1 MEIFH
6 DTRLNCLN
14 YCLYIKKKKRKN
26 RTEQDN
32 TSSTISEPRDRK
44 INRKNPTEENSRIHE
59 FKLHFH
65 TWNVPPSGTP
75 NPQTAPWKKI
85 LHYDKKIVANNKV
98 DAIDRQRDGEGKG
111 IALEYE
117 KSYEM
122 RKKGGGGGG
131 GGGVNKKKKK
141 KKVILPSRWP
151 RGPTCR
157 QRMNNN
163 PWISPLRRR
172 TYRQT
177 IRWLDSNW
185 RESLSV
191 RRHALLPGIIST
203 SVSGTNGPW
212 KG

>member
-14 YCLYIKKKKRKN
+14 YCSNVAYIKKKKRKN

-98 DAIDRQRDGEGKG
+98 DAIDRRGETGRGKE
-111 IALEYE
+111 LPWNT
-117 KSYEM
+117 KSRTKWG
-122 RKKGGGGGG
+122 RKGEEEEGLI
-131 GGGVNKKKKK
+131 KKKE

>member
-14 YCLYIKKKKRKN
+14 YCSNVAYIKKKKRKN

-131 GGGVNKKKKK
+131 GVNKKKRKK
-141 KKVILPSRWP
+141 SYIAFALTT
-151 RGPTCR
+151 GAH
-157 QRMNNN
+157 M
-163 PWISPLRRR
+163 SPAH
-172 TYRQT
+172 
-177 IRWLDSNW
+177 
-185 RESLSV
+185 E
-191 RRHALLPGIIST
+191 
-203 SVSGTNGPW
+203 
-212 KG
+212 